1 MGQLAAGPIIKH
13 ELAAILADL
22 NARQLQELLRVG
34 DVDGAIRRAYR
45 LFREPRMTALM
56 SDAIRGATLFLMLT
70 RTRLSDE
77 TLGSPGFYNCQ
88 PVRLIRKLF
97 AEKLLL
103 GPLDNQLLPFL
114 ARNLDL
120 VRPLAAELLLLYS
133 RRPRTHESAVAL
145 MLTLGELIFDR
156 MAWKVQDL
164 ARTKRRVDEETGILL
179 SEYEKVMF
187 DQGHPALSPGRI
199 GRMRSVAHHQLRLR
213 MSDHIGRPHR
223 FAPRLIIDELR
234 RNLGPAECLVTFRL
248 DRNGLWLGLV
258 RAEAGP
264 VVLKL
269 CDHTSAASVI
279 AAHREDAR
287 TGAIQVWS
295 AYEQSR
301 RSLAANRSRQ
311 HVPISR
317 LVLVANEGRGE
328 RRLRHVEAEVASIA
342 AAVESRLVRRRAS
355 ASCRSARTVL
365 ATEGIDAVH
374 LSGHMRDPV
383 DVAGWCLQLRD
394 GELDCLGVLRPLASR
409 LRLAVLMACSAGAT
423 IARSRSLEA
432 GFPHA
437 LVALGTSAVIAPRRP
452 IADQVAAAFSA
463 KFYAQLAVS
472 ADVPETFRQAAI
484 GLIEGYRPGVW
495 SALALHGR

>member
-1 MGQLAAGPIIKH
+1 
-13 ELAAILADL
+13 
-22 NARQLQELLRVG
+22 
-34 DVDGAIRRAYR
+34 
-45 LFREPRMTALM
+45 
-56 SDAIRGATLFLMLT
+56 MLT

-295 AYEQSR
+295 ATDYAWFGDTILTPLEGLLPPGIERLVVVGSQVDVPLHAAYVRGVGYAIERYCVMYEQSR